1 MKNHELTPAATAN
14 AADANIILRKP
25 DTNDSAIATL
35 IFSSVA
41 ESVFGGT
48 SRAASFTR
56 FWRFSAEGE
65 ELRLADVKQIFVQIR
80 DQLAL

>member
-1 MKNHELTPAATAN
+1 MKNHELTPLATAN
-14 AADANIILRKP
+14 AAEENIIIRKP

-56 FWRFSAEGE
+56 CS
-65 ELRLADVKQIFVQIR
+65 
-80 DQLAL
+80 